1 MNDDEDKPARGRP
14 RSLDADHVTETA
26 MRAYWRDDPVDV
38 SLNAICQAAGVSK
51 PSVYRVFGGEDG
63 LMRAALDRY
72 AEALV
77 ARLSGMLDPEQ
88 ALADTLAAFVDFA
101 SDDPQM
107 ATGCMY
113 HKMLAARHRL
123 GPETRARVEEIDA
136 RGRAAYAA
144 YFTARRAAGDWPGT
158 LDPDTAARFL
168 ADQVG
173 LALGQRAAG
182 VPPAQIRATMSLA
195 LSVFDARLR
204 PPGPGD

>member
-1 MNDDEDKPARGRP
+1 M
-14 RSLDADHVTETA
+14 DADHVAETA
-26 MRAYWRDDPVDV
+26 MQAYWRADPVDV

-72 AEALV
+72 ANGLVDRILAL
-77 ARLSGMLDPEQ
+77 LDP
-88 ALADTLAAFVDFA
+88 ARDLAPTLRAFVDFA

-107 ATGCMY
+107 GLGCMY

-123 GPETRARVEEIDA
+123 GPETRARIDEIEGQA
-136 RGRAAYAA
+136 RSAYAA
-144 YFTARRAAGDWPGT
+144 YFAARRAAGDWPGT
-158 LDPDTAARFL
+158 LDPDMAARFL

-182 VPPAQIRATMSLA
+182 VPQAQIRASLALA
-195 LSVFDARLR
+195 LSVFDPRFR
-204 PPGPGD
+204 PGDPDG